1 MLSVPDWPNK
11 VICGKQFLTNGI
23 VVFVWTFLK
32 RHHDKKRFLVLIVSQ
47 QRFLYILSSHVLI
60 FAPVVSLAALYCN
73 FSNVMI
79 VCFFLDKEGPKTRS
93 TWADT
98 L

>member
-1 MLSVPDWPNK
+1 MLSGPDWPNK
-11 VICGKQFLTNGI
+11 VICGKQFVTNGI
-23 VVFVWTFLK
+23 VVFVWTFLT

-47 QRFLYILSSHVLI
+47 HMFLYILSLLVLI

-73 FSNVMI
+73 LSNVMI
-79 VCFFLDKEGPKTRS
+79 CFFDRKGPKTGS
-93 TWADT
+93 TWAYT